1 MKMGTTFGE
10 RLRGLGEDYR
20 FRFLLTSGAVLLSAL
35 VQCFALQA
43 LIRPAGI
50 ISGGFTGIAMLMEA
64 LGNRLGVPVSMQA
77 VMLILN
83 VPVALFCARGISLRF
98 TAFSL
103 AQVALSSFFLQVCH
117 FSPLFGDQIL
127 NVIFG
132 GVLLGASVV
141 IALKGNAS
149 TGGTDFIS
157 LYVTNRTGKS
167 IWTWVF
173 MGNALLYCLYG
184 ALFGWMAAG
193 YSIIVQYIS
202 TRIISAFHHR
212 YDLVTVQITT
222 KLGPEMADAYVS
234 HFRHGISCVEAEGGY
249 SKKKMYLLN
258 TVVSSYETS
267 DVIRLLRQ
275 VDSRVIINIMKTERF
290 VGSFYRKPME

>member
-1 MKMGTTFGE
+1 MKMGISLGD
-10 RLRGLGEDYR
+10 RMRRLGEDYR
-20 FRFLLTSGAVLLSAL
+20 FRFLITSGAVLLSSL
-35 VQCFALQA
+35 IQCFALQA
-43 LIRPAGI
+43 LVRPAGI

-64 LGNRLGVPVSMQA
+64 LGSRWGVPVSMQA

-83 VPVALFCARGISLRF
+83 VPVALFCARGISVRF
-98 TAFSL
+98 TVFSL
-103 AQVALSSFFLQVCH
+103 AQVALSSFFLQVCQ
-117 FSPLFGDQIL
+117 FSPLFEDQIL

-132 GVLLGASVV
+132 GVLLGISIV

-212 YDLVTVQITT
+212 YDLVTMQITT
-222 KLGPEMADAYVS
+222 KLGPEMVDAYVS
-234 HFRHGISCVEAEGGY
+234 HFRHGMSCVEAVGGY

-275 VDSRVIINIMKTERF
+275 VDSRVIINVMKTERF

>member
-1 MKMGTTFGE
+1 MGTSFGD
-10 RLRGLGEDYR
+10 RLKSLGEDYG
-20 FRFLLTSGAVLLSAL
+20 FRLLLTSGAVILSAL

-43 LIRPAGI
+43 LVRPAGI

-64 LGNRLGVPVSMQA
+64 LGSRWGIPVSMQA

-83 VPVALFCARGISLRF
+83 VPIALFCGRGISLRF
-98 TAFSL
+98 TVFSL
-103 AQVALSSFFLQVCH
+103 AQVALSSFFLQVCQ
-117 FSPLFGDQIL
+117 FGPLFADQIL

-132 GVLLGASVV
+132 GVLMGASVV

-157 LYVTNRTGKS
+157 LYVTNRMGKS

-173 MGNALLYCLYG
+173 MGNAVLYCVYG

-212 YDLVTVQITT
+212 YELVTMQITT
-222 KLGPEMADAYVS
+222 KLGPEMVDAYVS

-249 SKKKMYLLN
+249 SKQKMYLLN
-258 TVVSSYETS
+258 TVISSYETS

-275 VDSRVIINIMKTERF
+275 VDSRVIINVMKTERF

>member
-1 MKMGTTFGE
+1 MKAGNQFNGKE
-10 RLRGLGEDYR
+10 LPEGYVFRL
-20 FRFLLTSGAVLLSAL
+20 FVTAGAVVLSAL
-35 VQCFALQA
+35 LQCFTLQVFVQ
-43 LIRPAGI
+43 PAGI
-50 ISGGFTGIAMLMEA
+50 ISGGFTGIAMLAEDA
-64 LGNRLGVPVSMQA
+64 GGLAGLTIPMQA
-77 VMLILN
+77 VMLALN
-83 VPVALFCARGISLRF
+83 IPVALFCCRGISLRF

-103 AQVALSSFFLQVCH
+103 AQVTLCSLFLQIFG
-117 FSPLFGDQIL
+117 FSPMFEDQVL

-132 GVLLGASVV
+132 GVLLGISTV

-149 TGGTDFIS
+149 TGGTDFIA
-157 LYVTNRTGKS
+157 LYVSNRTGKS

-173 MGNALLYCLYG
+173 VGNAILYCIYG

-202 TRIISAFHHR
+202 TRMISAFHHR

-234 HFRHGISCVEAEGGY
+234 HFRHGMSCVEASGGY
-249 SKKKMYLLN
+249 SKEKMYLLN
-258 TVVSSYETS
+258 TVVSSYETA

-275 VDSRVIINIMKTERF
+275 VDNRVIINVMKTERF
-290 VGSFYRKPME
+290 IGSFYRKPMG